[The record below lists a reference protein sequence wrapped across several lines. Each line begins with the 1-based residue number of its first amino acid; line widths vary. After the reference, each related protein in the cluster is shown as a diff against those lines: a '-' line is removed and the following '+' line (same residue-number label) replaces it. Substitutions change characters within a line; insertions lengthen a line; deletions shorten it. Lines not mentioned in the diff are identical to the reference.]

1 MAVARLKFF
10 DKDEEELVHEQSL
23 RCLERIGVMVKSQK
37 VLKMLEGAGAAINLK
52 KGVAKL
58 PERMVMDAVKKA
70 PKKIKLGARD
80 PKHEKEIPVDTYPL
94 LSTTGLAVY
103 TRDLETGKQ
112 RPTTNKDLA
121 NFSIMADAMPG
132 LDICW
137 TTVTANDVPQEAL
150 AVNSLWT
157 VLQNNTKHIHVVPAT
172 HGADD
177 ARQQVELA
185 SLVAGGPEQLKKK
198 PLFSVI
204 SCSIA
209 PLCFEKAEIEA
220 QAEFARAGIPVIS
233 MSMSI
238 SGLSSPVTMA
248 GTLENINAEN
258 LASLVI
264 SQTAAQGAPFVYSS
278 ESAPMN
284 MMTGVMDYN
293 SYHLPLIS
301 AGAAQMAKRYGLP
314 CHTSS
319 WGFETKDSGIQASMS
334 EAFGVL
340 LNTFSGSD
348 MMSGAGS
355 LDNAKGAAL
364 EQVVLDSTVW
374 LDIRKYI
381 HKFPVSKD
389 TIALDVV
396 EAVGHGGTFLKHPH
410 TLRNFRTEILA
421 RDQTKRNWQATLSTS
436 MSSDTRAVAKQVLRE
451 HKVPTL
457 ASDVVKKG
465 DDLVKAWERQVGAH
479 SAR

>member
-1 MAVARLKFF
+1 LKFF

-23 RCLERIGVMVKSQK
+23 RCLERIGVMVKSQT
-37 VLKMLEGAGAAINLK
+37 VLKMLERAGAAIDLK

-103 TRDLETGKQ
+103 TRDLETGMQ

-157 VLQNNTKHIHVVPAT
+157 VLQNNTKHVHVVPAT
-172 HGADD
+172 HGAED
-177 ARQQVELA
+177 ARKQVELA
-185 SLVAGGPEQLKKK
+185 SLVAGGSEQLKKK
-198 PLFSVI
+198 PIFSVI

-220 QAEFARAGIPVIS
+220 QAEFAKAGIPVIS

-314 CHTSS
+314 CHTAS
-319 WGFETKDSGIQASMS
+319 WGFETKDPGIQASLS
-334 EAFGVL
+334 EAFGVM

-355 LDNAKGAAL
+355 LDNAKGASL

-374 LDIRKYI
+374 QDIRTYM
-381 HKFPVSKD
+381 HRFPVSKD
-389 TIALDVV
+389 AIALDVV
-396 EAVGHGGTFLKHPH
+396 EAVGHAGTFLKHPH

-436 MSSDTRAVAKQVLRE
+436 MSSDTRAVAKQVLRD
-451 HKVPTL
+451 HKVPAL
-457 ASDVVKKG
+457 PADVVKKG
-465 DDLVKAWERQVGAH
+465 NELVKAWEEQVGAH